1 MNMPFKQKNLKF
13 EKSKQI
19 GRLTLNRPKQ
29 LNVFNLETLTE
40 FRDILMHL
48 ANDNSFNVLIL
59 RSSHEKVFTAG
70 ADIREMLA
78 KDMVAAWEFAEIGH
92 SIANKLESFPVPVIA
107 SVNGYCMG
115 GGVEFVCACDLRI
128 ASENAAFAQ
137 PEIDIGIVPG
147 WGGTQRLT
155 RIIGY
160 GKAKELIYTGKRID
174 AMKAL
179 ELGLVNEVVKH
190 KDLEKATEQLARIVA
205 DKGRISLVVAKRLM
219 NLRFETS
226 ESKGLR
232 EEIHG
237 WAELFESQDQK
248 EGMHAFLERRKP
260 KFKNK

>member
-1 MNMPFKQKNLKF
+1 MQYKLNNLKF
-13 EKSKQI
+13 TKSKRI
-19 GRLTLNRPKQ
+19 GKLTLNRPEH

-40 FRDILMHL
+40 LRDILMKL
-48 ANDNSFNVLIL
+48 DKDESFNVLIL
-59 RSSHEKVFTAG
+59 GSSHDTVFTAG

-107 SVNGYCMG
+107 SVNGFCMG
-115 GGVEFVCACDLRI
+115 GGVEFICACDLRI
-128 ASENAAFAQ
+128 ASEKAVFAQ

-160 GKAKELIYTGKRID
+160 GKAKEIIYTGKRID

-179 ELGLVNEVVKH
+179 ELGLVNDVVEH
-190 KDLEKATEQLARIVA
+190 KNLTKATDQLARVIA
-205 DKGRISLVVAKRLM
+205 DKGRMSLVAAKRLM

-237 WAELFESQDQK
+237 WAELFESFDQK
-248 EGMHAFLERRKP
+248 EGMQAFLERRKP

>member
-1 MNMPFKQKNLKF
+1 MAYNLKNF
-13 EKSKQI
+13 KFKVTNRI
-19 GRLTLNRPKQ
+19 GRLTLDRPKQ

-40 FRDILMHL
+40 FRDILMKL
-48 ANDNSFNVLIL
+48 AKEEPMNVLIFD
-59 RSSHEKVFTAG
+59 SSHDKIFTGG

-92 SIANKLESFPVPVIA
+92 SIANKLESFTVPVIA
-107 SVNGYCMG
+107 SINGYCMG

-128 ASENAAFAQ
+128 ASENAVFAQ
-137 PEIDIGIVPG
+137 TEIDIGIVPG

-160 GKAKELIYTGKRID
+160 GKAKEIIYTGKHID

-190 KDLEKATEQLARIVA
+190 KDLNKATNQLAQVIA
-205 DKGRISLVVAKRLM
+205 DKGRVALESAKRLM

-237 WAELFESQDQK
+237 WAELFDTYDQK
-248 EGMHAFLERRKP
+248 EGMKAFLERRKP
-260 KFKNK
+260 KFRNK

>member
-1 MNMPFKQKNLKF
+1 MAYNLKNF
-13 EKSKQI
+13 KFKVTNRI
-19 GRLTLNRPKQ
+19 GRLTLNRPEQ

-40 FRDILMHL
+40 FRDILMKL
-48 ANDNSFNVLIL
+48 AKEESMNVMIFA
-59 RSSHEKVFTAG
+59 SSHDKIFTGG

-107 SVNGYCMG
+107 SINGYCMG
-115 GGVEFVCACDLRI
+115 GGVEFICACDLRI
-128 ASENAAFAQ
+128 ASENAIFAQ

-160 GKAKELIYTGKRID
+160 GKAKEIIYTGKRID

-190 KDLEKATEQLARIVA
+190 KDLNKATNQLAQIIA
-205 DKGRISLVVAKRLM
+205 DKGRIALEAAKKLM

-237 WAELFESQDQK
+237 WAELFDTYDQK
-248 EGMHAFLERRKP
+248 EGMKAFLERRKP

>member
-1 MNMPFKQKNLKF
+1 MQYDLKNFKF
-13 EKSKQI
+13 EKTKRI
-19 GRLTLNRPKQ
+19 GKLTLNRPKQ

-40 FRDILMHL
+40 FRDILMKL
-48 ANDNSFNVLIL
+48 EKNETFNVLIL
-59 RSSHEKVFTAG
+59 RSSHDTVFTAG
-70 ADIREMLA
+70 ADIHEMLV

-107 SVNGYCMG
+107 SINGYCMG
-115 GGVEFVCACDLRI
+115 GGVEFICACDLRI
-128 ASENAAFAQ
+128 ASEKAMFAQ

-160 GKAKELIYTGKRID
+160 GKAKEIIYTGKQIN
-174 AMKAL
+174 ALKAL

-190 KDLEKATEQLARIVA
+190 EDLEKATDQLAKVVA
-205 DKGRISLVVAKRLM
+205 DKGRLSLVSAKKLM

-248 EGMHAFLERRKP
+248 EGMTAFLERRKP

>member
-1 MNMPFKQKNLKF
+1 MSYNLKNLSF
-13 EKSKQI
+13 SLSNQI
-19 GRLTLNRPKQ
+19 GKLSLNRPKQ

-40 FRDILMHL
+40 FRDILMKL
-48 ANDNSFNVLIL
+48 GKEDSMNVLIL
-59 RSSHEKVFTAG
+59 RSNHDKVFTAG

-92 SIANKLESFPVPVIA
+92 SIANKLESFPIPVIA
-107 SVNGYCMG
+107 SINGFCMG
-115 GGVEFVCACDLRI
+115 GGVEFICACDMRI
-128 ASENAAFAQ
+128 ASDNAFFAQ
-137 PEIDIGIVPG
+137 SEIDIGIIPG

-174 AMKAL
+174 ALKAL

-190 KDLEKATEQLARIVA
+190 DNLEKATEQLARVIA
-205 DKGRISLVVAKRLM
+205 DKGRIALIAAKKLM

-237 WAELFESQDQK
+237 WAELFESEDQK
-248 EGMHAFLERRKP
+248 EGMQAFIERRKP

>member
-1 MNMPFKQKNLKF
+1 MSYNLKNLSF
-13 EKSKQI
+13 SLSNQI
-19 GRLTLNRPKQ
+19 GKLSLNRPKQ

-40 FRDILMHL
+40 FRDILMKL
-48 ANDNSFNVLIL
+48 GKEDSMNVLIL
-59 RSSHEKVFTAG
+59 RSNHDKAFTAG

-92 SIANKLESFPVPVIA
+92 SIANKLESFPIPVIA
-107 SVNGYCMG
+107 SINGFCMG
-115 GGVEFVCACDLRI
+115 GGVEFICACDMRI
-128 ASENAAFAQ
+128 ASDNAFFAQ
-137 PEIDIGIVPG
+137 SEIDIGIIPG

-174 AMKAL
+174 ALKAL

-190 KDLEKATEQLARIVA
+190 DNLEKATEQLARVIA
-205 DKGRISLVVAKRLM
+205 DKGRIALIAAKKLM

-237 WAELFESQDQK
+237 WAELFESEDQK
-248 EGMHAFLERRKP
+248 EGMQAFIERRKP